1 MTRLRTKM
9 ARALVL
15 ALLLLTIAGNVA
27 NAMGP
32 DVGSLQSV
40 PDDPG
45 YGLTP

>member
-1 MTRLRTKM
+1 MTRLRMKV

-15 ALLLLTIAGNVA
+15 ALLLLVVAGNVA
-27 NAMGP
+27 SASGP
-32 DVGSLQSV
+32 QAGWLQSV

>member
-1 MTRLRTKM
+1 MTRLRMKV

-15 ALLLLTIAGNVA
+15 ALLLLVVAGNVA
-27 NAMGP
+27 SAAGP
-32 DVGSLQSV
+32 QGGWLQSV

>member
-1 MTRLRTKM
+1 MTRVRMKV

-15 ALLLLTIAGNVA
+15 ALLLLTIAGNLA
-27 NAMGP
+27 NAAGP
-32 DVGSLQSV
+32 QVGSLQSV